1 MKIPSNP
8 LCDIIFTAINKQWEK
23 NKMKSD
29 RITEGLDRAAHR
41 GLLYSLGLTKEQ
53 LKAPFIG
60 IASSFSDLVPG
71 HSGMRDLERF
81 IEKGIHSA
89 GGQSFIFGV
98 PAICDGIAMGHEG
111 MRFSLPS
118 RDLIADCVESVASA
132 HSLDGL
138 VLLSNCDKITPG
150 MLMAAARLNIPCIV
164 VTAGPMMDGKCENNT
179 LTLIRGT
186 FEAVGQVK
194 SGNMSEKELEKY
206 EMNSCP
212 GVGSCQGLYTANTMA
227 CLTEVM
233 GMSLPGCASALAV
246 SAKKR
251 RIAFDSGMKI
261 VELVKN
267 NVLPLDI
274 ITNDSIRNAI
284 IADLAL
290 GGSTNSILHLLAIAN
305 EAGLDVSL
313 KDFDELSFKIPQII
327 KLDPSS
333 TLTMTDFDNAGGIS
347 GALKNLLQKEVGIS
361 DTKTVSGLTIKQIAE
376 NAWVDT
382 EVIKTLDNPVTLNPG
397 LAVLYGNIAPEG
409 AVVKISGV
417 DPDCLKFEGTARIY
431 NSEDEAMEAINSDI
445 VKSGDVVVIRYEGP
459 KGGPGMRE
467 MLAPTSSIVGKGLG
481 KTVALITDG
490 RFSGGTR
497 GLCIGHISPEAAAG
511 GAIAYLKDGDKIKI
525 DIQAR
530 KMNVDISE
538 EEMAKRK
545 QEIQI
550 LPQKITK
557 GYLSRYSKTA
567 TSASKGA
574 VSC

>member
-1 MKIPSNP
+1 
-8 LCDIIFTAINKQWEK
+8 
-23 NKMKSD
+23 MKSD
-29 RITEGLDRAAHR
+29 KITQGLDRAAHR
-41 GLLYSLGLTKEQ
+41 GLLYSLGMTKGQ
-53 LKAPFIG
+53 LKTPFIG

-81 IEKGIHSA
+81 IEKGVHSA
-89 GGQSFIFGV
+89 GGHSFIFGV
-98 PAICDGIAMGHEG
+98 PAVCDGIAMGHEG

-150 MLMAAARLNIPCIV
+150 MLMAASRLNIPCIV
-164 VTAGPMMDGKCENNT
+164 VTAGPMVDGKCENQT

-194 SGNMSEKELEKY
+194 AGKMTEEQLEKY
-206 EMNSCP
+206 ELNSCP

-233 GMSLPGCASALAV
+233 GMSLPGCASAAAV

-261 VELVKN
+261 VELVEKQI
-267 NVLPLDI
+267 LPLDI
-274 ITNDSIRNAI
+274 ITKESVSNAI

-290 GGSTNSILHLLAIAN
+290 GGSTNSVLHLLAIAN
-305 EAGLDVSL
+305 EAGLDISL
-313 KDFDELSFKIPQII
+313 KDFEALSYKIPQII

-333 TLTMTDFDNAGGIS
+333 TLTMTDFENAGGIS
-347 GALKNLLQKEVGIS
+347 GTLKNLTHKEIGIA
-361 DTKTVSGLTIKQIAE
+361 DTKTLSGLTIKEIAE
-376 NAWVDT
+376 KAWVDT
-382 EVIKTLDNPVTLNPG
+382 EVIRTVESPVTSNPG

-409 AVVKISGV
+409 AVIKISGV
-417 DPDCLKFEGTARIY
+417 DAECLKFEGTARIF
-431 NSEDEAMEAINSDI
+431 NSEDETMEAINSDI
-445 VKSGDVVVIRYEGP
+445 VKAGDVIVIRYEGP

-481 KTVALITDG
+481 KSVALITDG

-497 GLCIGHISPEAAAG
+497 GLCIGHVAPEAAAG

-525 DIQAR
+525 DILAR
-530 KMNVDISE
+530 ELNVDISDE
-538 EEMAKRK
+538 ELEKRK
-545 QEIQI
+545 QEIKL

-557 GYLSRYSKTA
+557 GYLSRYSKTVS
-567 TSASKGA
+567 SASKGA
-574 VSC
+574 ISC